1 MKIRRVIDRAEAEL
15 DRHTEPPHP
24 GDRKHVEKDGEG
36 DVETLREEQAE
47 ESAEPLTKAGPPIM
61 TSGQWQGMVLGGLAG
76 GAIGLLVLLPVA
88 LIPFIESVGLRILTV
103 AVVGWFAGATAGA
116 VYWGG
121 RTPELEGEMVD
132 VDGRPSIGTSP
143 RNHHTDRRGRPTKD

>member
-24 GDRKHVEKDGEG
+24 GDRKYAEKDSGT
-36 DVETLREEQAE
+36 DVEVLREEQAD

-61 TSGQWQGMVLGGLAG
+61 TGGQWQGMVVGGLLG
-76 GAIGLLVLLPVA
+76 GAIGVMVLLPVA
-88 LIPFIESVGLRILTV
+88 LIPFVESVGLRLL
-103 AVVGWFAGATAGA
+103 AVVVIGWLAGATAGA
-116 VYWGG
+116 IYGGG
-121 RTPELEGEMVD
+121 RTPELEGETVD

-143 RNHHTDRRGRPTKD
+143 RNHHTDRRGRPTRD